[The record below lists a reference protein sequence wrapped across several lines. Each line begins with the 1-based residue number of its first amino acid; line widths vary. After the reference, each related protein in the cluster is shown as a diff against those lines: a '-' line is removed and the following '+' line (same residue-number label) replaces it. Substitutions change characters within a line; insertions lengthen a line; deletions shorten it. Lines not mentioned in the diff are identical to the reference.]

1 MGNYN
6 TPIKGE
12 SKIKDCGKKIF
23 SLFKKRA
30 KTWQFDEA
38 TTTDEGNSVEIFSLL
53 DSDMQNVKQAI
64 KQIVAQEMTCD
75 TEIIYPETTLREE
88 LGMSEENIANIM
100 REIQDIIKIPT
111 EKRAIETQITTIF
124 HIIKY
129 VETHR

>member
-1 MGNYN
+1 M
-6 TPIKGE
+6 
-12 SKIKDCGKKIF
+12 
-23 SLFKKRA
+23 
-30 KTWQFDEA
+30 
-38 TTTDEGNSVEIFSLL
+38 EIFSLL